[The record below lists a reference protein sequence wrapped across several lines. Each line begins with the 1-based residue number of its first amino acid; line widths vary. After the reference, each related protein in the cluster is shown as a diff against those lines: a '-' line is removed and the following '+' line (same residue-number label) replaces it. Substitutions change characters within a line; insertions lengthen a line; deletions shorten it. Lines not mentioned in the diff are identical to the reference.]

1 MLRIILYTAI
11 FIISFQ
17 NVNGKGFKSL
27 SKEKPVICENDID
40 NALTLEEKIFTNV
53 ILSLITN
60 KKDTILFLR
69 LDYIIGSDTITDYV
83 KVNKVY
89 NDTIKQLVINPGKKL
104 KVLVSLN
111 NKHISETSNIKGK
124 IEIHNHLPA
133 PESPN
138 YKEHIFTGAVWK
150 AKELPLFKFTKDDED
165 LYKMKFYFYLSENY
179 LYDKLFLKFKFIT
192 PDQGIVELEKEIKIS
207 DQEFHKFTKRKV
219 TIPINEI
226 NVGQSGYY
234 YVQLKHQM
242 ATTLVNGIEMINYK
256 LVKAKNT
263 N

>member
-17 NVNGKGFKSL
+17 NVNAKGFKSL
-27 SKEKPVICENDID
+27 SNEKPVVCENDID
-40 NALTLEEKIFTNV
+40 NALTLEEKILSHV
-53 ILSLITN
+53 ILSITTN
-60 KKDTILFLR
+60 KKDTTLFLK
-69 LDYIIGSDTITDYV
+69 LDYVIGFDTITDYI
-83 KVNKVY
+83 KVNRTYK
-89 NDTIKQLVINPGKKL
+89 DTVKKLIINPGKKL

-111 NKHISETSNIKGK
+111 NKHITETSNLKGK
-124 IEIHNHLPA
+124 IEIHNHVLPTQ
-133 PESPN
+133 SPN
-138 YKEHIFTGAVWK
+138 YNEHVFTGTVWE

-207 DQEFHKFTKRKV
+207 DKEFHKFTKRKV

-226 NVGQSGYY
+226 SVGQSGYY
-234 YVQLKHQM
+234 YIQLKHQM
-242 ATTLVNGIEMINYK
+242 ASTLVNGIEMINYK